1 MEDLDKTQSAIGSR
15 TRDSANVGGAGG
27 RLLVLDG
34 QHARTITLP
43 DEGTLLIGRTKEA
56 DLQLGDRSVSR
67 RHASLIIE
75 KGTLHIA
82 DLESHNGVRINGEP
96 ITSKRVLS
104 TGDVVTIGEVVF
116 IVQHAPRA
124 YRPAI
129 LLDGEMLERRLI
141 EEVARALEHERPL
154 GLLAV
159 SLGNVQG
166 GRAGVGPTL
175 TGALR
180 LGEVAGRQ
188 EDGTLLIIIPDR
200 GGVTLARD
208 ADRLRALLMPLAP
221 SLRMGITR
229 LPEDAC
235 EASALIAA
243 ARTAMTEASP
253 GSYTEATRLATEL
266 RLGDRSV
273 FVADP
278 VMVRIYELL
287 RRLAPSDLPV
297 LITGETGA
305 GKENAAYAIHA
316 WSPRAGHPFVALN
329 CATIP
334 ESLAESTL
342 FGHEKGA
349 FTGAQA
355 AQQGIL
361 EAAHGGTLFL
371 DEIGELP
378 AAMQAKLLRALETK
392 HILRVGSRTER
403 AIDIRVVAA
412 THRNLEE
419 EVKAGRFREDLYF
432 RLAAAI
438 VMLPPLRD
446 RSRELYLLGQR
457 FLAAACALKN
467 RETLSLAPS
476 TVALLQRYSWP
487 GNVRELKNT
496 MEYLAATVE
505 GEDVAQI
512 WHLPERIV
520 QAVEAAE
527 EGTVTKE
534 DADAALRRTQ
544 PMVQISEEQRPARP
558 WAEVLREFEREH
570 MAAALKATAGVK
582 ARAAERMGMPIR
594 TFMLKCRQYG
604 F

>member
-1 MEDLDKTQSAIGSR
+1 M
-15 TRDSANVGGAGG
+15 
-27 RLLVLDG
+27 
-34 QHARTITLP
+34 
-43 DEGTLLIGRTKEA
+43 EGTLLIGRTKEA

-67 RHASLIIE
+67 RHARLIIE
-75 KGTLHIA
+75 KGALYIA

-96 ITSKRVLS
+96 IIAKRVLA
-104 TGDVVTIGEVVF
+104 TGDVVSIGEVLF
-116 IVQHAPRA
+116 IVQQAPRTP
-124 YRPAI
+124 RPAV
-129 LLDGEMLERRLI
+129 LLDGEMLERRLL
-141 EEVARALEHERPL
+141 EEVARSLEHERQL
-154 GLLAV
+154 GVIAV

-166 GRAGVGPTL
+166 GRVGMAPTL
-175 TGALR
+175 AGAMR

-188 EDGTLLIIIPDR
+188 EDGTLIIILPDR
-200 GGVTLARD
+200 GGATLTRD
-208 ADRLRALLMPLAP
+208 ADRLRAVLMPLAP
-221 SLRMGITR
+221 SLRMGISR
-229 LPEDAC
+229 LPQDGC
-235 EASALIAA
+235 EASALTAA
-243 ARTAMTEASP
+243 ARTAMAEAAP
-253 GSYTEATRLATEL
+253 GSYSEAARLSTEL
-266 RLGDRSV
+266 RLGERTV
-273 FVADP
+273 FVSDP

-287 RRLAPSDLPV
+287 RRLAPSDLAV
-297 LITGETGA
+297 LISGETGA
-305 GKENAAYAIHA
+305 GKENAAFAIHA
-316 WSPRAGHPFVALN
+316 WSPRAGEPFVAIN

-355 AQQGIL
+355 AQQGLL

-378 AAMQAKLLRALETK
+378 AAMQAKLLRALETQR
-392 HILRVGSRTER
+392 ILRVGARTER
-403 AIDIRVVAA
+403 TIDIRVVAA

-432 RLAAAI
+432 RLAAAM

-446 RSRELYLLGQR
+446 RPRELFLLGQR
-457 FLAAACALKN
+457 FLGAACAAKN
-467 RETLSLAPS
+467 RESLTLAPS
-476 TVALLQRYSWP
+476 TLALLQRYGWP

-505 GEDVAQI
+505 GEEVVQI

-527 EGTVTKE
+527 EHGAAKE
-534 DADAALRRTQ
+534 DGDAALRRTQ
-544 PMVQISEEQRPARP
+544 PMVQISEDHRAARP
-558 WAEVLREFEREH
+558 WTEVLREFEREH
-570 MAAALKATAGVK
+570 MAAALKASAGVK

-604 F
+604 L